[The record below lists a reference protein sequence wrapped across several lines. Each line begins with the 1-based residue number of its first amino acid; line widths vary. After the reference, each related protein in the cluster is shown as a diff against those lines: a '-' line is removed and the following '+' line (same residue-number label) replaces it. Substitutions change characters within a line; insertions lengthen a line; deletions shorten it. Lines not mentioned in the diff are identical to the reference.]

1 MRGARY
7 RAPSIRGESIMAS
20 TVLSQKPGRKSRAR
34 ARGRVVAPAPAR
46 DLLLVVASLVGLLV
60 SAYLALVD
68 LAGGSTVCLAGTDCD
83 AVRASAYGH
92 VAGLPVAML
101 GTVFFLAVLVA
112 ALVKASWQ
120 PRVLQVLG
128 GVGLG
133 AALVF
138 VGLQGLVIHA
148 WCPYCLLADA
158 LALGIGVRVL
168 VPGPTWSAAKRTGTS
183 PAGRLSRGILG
194 AALAVAVLV
203 LGYAIGPGPT
213 TATGSGAVVTTPA
226 GAAPAGAAED
236 ATGFTPDRLAALAD
250 YLRQSGAV
258 FYGAYWCPHCQAQK
272 QMFGAA
278 ASKLPYVECDPRGT
292 NAQPDVCQA
301 VGVQAYPTWVINGQK
316 REGEVSPSD
325 LARLSG
331 FEG

>member
-1 MRGARY
+1 
-7 RAPSIRGESIMAS
+7 
-20 TVLSQKPGRKSRAR
+20 V
-34 ARGRVVAPAPAR
+34 R
-46 DLLLVVASLVGLLV
+46 DLLLISASLVGLLV
-60 SAYLALVD
+60 SVYLALVD

-83 AVRASAYGH
+83 AVRASSYGH
-92 VAGLPVAML
+92 VAGLPVAGL
-101 GTVFFLAVLVA
+101 GAVFFLAVLVA
-112 ALVKASWQ
+112 ALVRPSWQ

-128 GVGLG
+128 GVGIG

-138 VGLQGLVIHA
+138 VGLQGLVIQA
-148 WCPYCLLADA
+148 WCPYCLVADA
-158 LALGIGVRVL
+158 MALAIGLRVL
-168 VPGPTWSAAKRTGTS
+168 VPGQTWTAATRTGTS
-183 PAGRLSRGILG
+183 PAGRLARGVLG

-203 LGYAIGPGPT
+203 LGYAVNPSPT
-213 TATGSGAVVTTPA
+213 AATSPGAVVTTPA
-226 GAAPAGAAED
+226 GAAED
-236 ATGFTPDRLAALAD
+236 AAGFTPDRLSALAD

-292 NAQPDVCQA
+292 NAQPAACQA

-316 REGEVSPSD
+316 VEGEVSPSD

-331 FEG
+331 FGG